1 MGSGDASGS
10 ETSPAADQMEARIR
24 EYWEWIA
31 VALFLFTT
39 VDMITTVF
47 AARSVGI
54 DAEVNPLIEWTL
66 THGPLAYASVN
77 IAVVILVVTLFWGLM
92 VMLER
97 TPSPVDRVFAVAIE
111 LWLGLVLTVGLLI
124 FANNIVVIIFGESLL

>member
-1 MGSGDASGS
+1 MFSDKTDDSDSSQPIRTMDG
-10 ETSPAADQMEARIR
+10 RIR

-39 VDMITTVF
+39 VDMVTTVF

-54 DAEVNPLIEWTL
+54 DAESNPLIEWTL
-66 THGPLAYASVN
+66 TSGPLTFTVVN
-77 IAVVILVVTLFWGLM
+77 LAVVVLVVVLFWGLM

-97 TPSPVDRVFAVAIE
+97 TPSPADRVFAVGIE
-111 LWLGLVLTVGLLI
+111 LWLGLVLTVGLFVFVNNLAVI
-124 FANNIVVIIFGESLL
+124 FFGESLL